1 MGLPNCASH
10 AEVGECRDYR
20 GRCASAERLKQN
32 RSRSAVGRIQFR
44 LVIQPRPALNY
55 LDVSGPYSS
64 RYILLTCFLSQNEN
78 SKVAKLVSDSSTVS
92 ERRAWQAIPKRR
104 NCFRRTRRLVR
115 GR

>member
-1 MGLPNCASH
+1 M
-10 AEVGECRDYR
+10 RQR
-20 GRCASAERLKQN
+20 GRIESGSFEKR
-32 RSRSAVGRIQFR
+32 GRVHCIQLR
-44 LVIQPRPALNY
+44 LVIGNQPRPALNY

-78 SKVAKLVSDSSTVS
+78 STVAKLVSDSSTVS

-115 GR
+115 RR